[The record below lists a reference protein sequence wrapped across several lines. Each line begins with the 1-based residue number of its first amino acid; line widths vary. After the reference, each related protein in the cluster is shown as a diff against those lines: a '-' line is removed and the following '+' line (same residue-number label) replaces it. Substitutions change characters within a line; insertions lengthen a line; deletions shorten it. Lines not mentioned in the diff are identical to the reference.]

1 MSALSSVDSSD
12 TDAHSVSDEAQDG
25 SPEYASLPTGYTSE
39 DGNVSDAPTEP
50 IITTRKRPAEEDER
64 VCKRCTLEAENKVAR
79 FECSLCKESYVNDVQ
94 VVACE
99 CNGGHPMHL
108 SCFLRLV
115 QDYFDKQGGH
125 TLPCPLC
132 RSDVEYATVTGFY
145 QLNHAEL
152 RPPGLNTI
160 TMDVNFKEAHGLLQ
174 LLSRRID
181 ERPIMRLPDIFSNYE
196 LHPRRM
202 IPRSADVILDFF
214 KSLRVD
220 PHDLYMVV
228 KEYRQRLQEQ
238 RRQLFEEKWQLEEN
252 LQSNLSQLKFIE

>member
-1 MSALSSVDSSD
+1 
-12 TDAHSVSDEAQDG
+12 
-25 SPEYASLPTGYTSE
+25 
-39 DGNVSDAPTEP
+39 
-50 IITTRKRPAEEDER
+50 
-64 VCKRCTLEAENKVAR
+64 
-79 FECSLCKESYVNDVQ
+79 
-94 VVACE
+94 
-99 CNGGHPMHL
+99 
-108 SCFLRLV
+108 
-115 QDYFDKQGGH
+115 
-125 TLPCPLC
+125 
-132 RSDVEYATVTGFY
+132 VEYATVTGFY

-152 RPPGLNTI
+152 RPPDLNTI

-202 IPRSADVILDFF
+202 IPRSADDILDFF

-228 KEYRQRLQEQ
+228 KEYRQRLQVQ